1 MNRCL
6 TKYCSKVDDQG
17 EPVIGPEK
25 KLVIFCLPYIGNQ
38 CSKLKRQLE
47 RVVNHVTPWVNL
59 KVVFKASYKLSSLSK
74 LKCELPVLSRSN
86 VVYLIKCGNCS
97 EFYIGKTE
105 RRLSQRI
112 HEHAT
117 CENSA
122 LRRHELATDHKID
135 FDSVSVLASDN
146 HPTRLLIK
154 ETLKI
159 KEHCA
164 FNSLNGNMGSFE
176 LRLF

>member
-1 MNRCL
+1 ML
-6 TKYCSKVDDQG
+6 
-17 EPVIGPEK
+17 GPG
-25 KLVIFCLPYIGNQ
+25 VVTHFDSMAIQ
-38 CSKLKRQLE
+38 CSAIKTTGEALNFLK
-47 RVVNHVTPWVNL
+47 NSTFSSL
-59 KVVFKASYKLSSLSK
+59 KVVFKASYKLPSLKLSNLSK

-105 RRLSQRI
+105 RRLSQCI

>member
-1 MNRCL
+1 MDWSHPCYFSLLFAQQN
-6 TKYCSKVDDQG
+6 
-17 EPVIGPEK
+17 I
-25 KLVIFCLPYIGNQ
+25 I
-38 CSKLKRQLE
+38 
-47 RVVNHVTPWVNL
+47 NL
-59 KVVFKASYKLSSLSK
+59 KVVFKATYKLSSLSK

-86 VVYLIKCGNCS
+86 VVYLIKCGDCS

-105 RRLSQRI
+105 RRLSQRVK
-112 HEHAT
+112 EHLT

-135 FDSVSVLASDN
+135 FDSVSVLACDN

-164 FNSLNGNMGSFE
+164 VNSLNGNMGSFE
-176 LRLF
+176 LRLFQVYSVHFVQLFLFPYQFCMIMYFVLL